1 MSFASATAVSR
12 LTGDVYR
19 SAIQPGWDIFGAA
32 NGGYLMAIGARAMA
46 ETAQRPHPVTVTAH
60 FLNPAGPGTVT
71 IESDVVKTGRRF
83 TTVQARLDDPERP
96 LAALQGTFGTL
107 EPSSALRRFEGGPPE
122 LPAPDDCFVV
132 EPTETFP
139 PPFMGKV
146 ELRLHP
152 DDVPLRSDGSR
163 PPRLRGWFRLRG
175 DEPIDAFA
183 LLVAVDAFPP
193 AVFNTHQVPAWTPT
207 IELTTHVR
215 GVPVPQGWLAC
226 VFTTRFVTGAFLEED
241 GEVWD
246 ETGRLVAQSR
256 QLALVP
262 RG

>member
-1 MSFASATAVSR
+1 MSFASATAIAHV
-12 LTGDVYR
+12 TDGVYR
-19 SAIQPGWDIFGAA
+19 SEVLSGWDIFGAA
-32 NGGYLMAIGARAMA
+32 NGGYVMAIGARAMA
-46 ETAQRPHPVTVTAH
+46 EAAQRPHPVTVTAH

-71 IESDVVKTGRRF
+71 IGTDVVKAGKRF
-83 TTVQARLDDPERP
+83 TTVQAMLSDTERP

-107 EPSSALRRFEGGPPE
+107 EPSSALRRFEGGPPD
-122 LPAPDDCFVV
+122 LPAPDDCYIV

-152 DDVPLRSDGSR
+152 DDVPVRSDGSR
-163 PPRLRGWFRLRG
+163 PPRLRGWFRLRD

-193 AVFNTHQVPAWTPT
+193 AVFNTDHLPAWTPT

-215 GVPVPQGWLAC
+215 GVPLQRGWLAC
-226 VFTTRFVTGAFLEED
+226 VFTTRFVTGGFLEED
-241 GEVWD
+241 GEVW
-246 ETGRLVAQSR
+246 EGTGRLVAQSR